1 MSQQNLNKWPES
13 DDIRNLDNIITTF
26 IPEESVQKYKDEL
39 DNIELPTDEY
49 GNKTKVYNLFKME
62 MALVLYLCKI
72 HIFLKKYSKLL
83 LTHQT
88 RVLQVYMMIL

>member
-49 GNKTKVYNLFKME
+49 GNKTKGYNLFK
-62 MALVLYLCKI
+62 K
-72 HIFLKKYSKLL
+72 LKWL
-83 LTHQT
+83 
-88 RVLQVYMMIL
+88 